1 MRNHIVLTL
10 GRSGSNT
17 LCDMLNQSPEVLN
30 YGEVLGHWTKMRKLK
45 NKVPFLWRSDEA
57 FLQWILTSRL
67 LRGAANAER
76 NLRKR
81 REGKPGEVKHLGA
94 VRTIGV
100 KEFSLNFERYGIS
113 ERILHRPGMKVI
125 ALVRRNVVD
134 RMVSNARLGA
144 TGVVKVGEGDDR
156 GSRGLTI
163 DPAQIAGLLRAIE
176 TENASLE
183 ALIERLP
190 DAAKYVIR
198 YEELYRDE
206 ATRAA
211 IMHDAFAFLGVT
223 PIHPQ
228 TRMRK
233 IITQPI
239 TEVIENF
246 DDCLAAV
253 RGTHHEDLLRAAAHG
268 PEGGQAGAG

>member
-45 NKVPFLWRSDEA
+45 NRAPFLWRSDEA
-57 FLQWILTSRL
+57 FVQWILTSRL
-67 LRGAANAER
+67 LRNLANAER

-81 REGKPGEVKHLGA
+81 REGKQDEIKRLA
-94 VRTIGV
+94 QVRTIGV
-100 KEFSLNFERYGIS
+100 KEFSLNFQRYGIS
-113 ERILHRPGMKVI
+113 ERVLHRPGMKVI

-144 TGVVKVGEGDDR
+144 TGVVKVGGDDDDR
-156 GSRGLTI
+156 GSGGLTI
-163 DPAQIAGLLRAIE
+163 DPARIADLLRAIE

-183 ALIERLP
+183 QIIARLP
-190 DAAKYVIR
+190 EDAKYVIQ
-198 YEELYRDE
+198 YDDLYRDE
-206 ATRAA
+206 DTRAA
-211 IMHDAFAFLGVT
+211 IMHDAFAFLGVA
-223 PIHPQ
+223 PIRPR

-246 DDCLAAV
+246 DACLDAV
-253 RGTHHEDLLRAAAHG
+253 RGTHHEALLRAAAERATG
-268 PEGGQAGAG
+268 

>member
-30 YGEVLGHWTKMRKLK
+30 YGEVLGHWTKMRKLR
-45 NKVPFLWRSDEA
+45 NRLPFLWRSDEA
-57 FLQWILTSRL
+57 FLHWILTSRL
-67 LRGAANAER
+67 LRNLANAER

-81 REGKPGEVKHLGA
+81 RDGKRDEVKRLSRI
-94 VRTIGV
+94 RTIGV
-100 KEFSLNFERYGIS
+100 KEFSLNFRRYGIS

-125 ALVRRNVVD
+125 ALVRRDVVD

-144 TGVVKVGEGDDR
+144 TGVVKVGDDDDR
-156 GSRGLTI
+156 GRGGLTI
-163 DPAQIAGLLRAIE
+163 DPTSIAGLLNAIE
-176 TENASLE
+176 TENAELE
-183 ALIERLP
+183 QIIARLP
-190 DAAKYVIR
+190 EAAKYVIQ
-198 YEELYRDE
+198 YDDLYRDQE
-206 ATRAA
+206 TRAA
-211 IMHDAFAFLGVT
+211 IMHEAFAFLGVAPIT
-223 PIHPQ
+223 PR

-246 DDCLAAV
+246 DACLDAV
-253 RGTHHEDLLRAAAHG
+253 RGTHHEALLRAAAERATG
-268 PEGGQAGAG
+268 